1 MISQVFI
8 SRPRLALVISIVLV
22 LAGAISLTRMAV
34 EQLPDVVPPQVSVSA
49 FYPGASAEVVE
60 ATVAQPI
67 EQQVIGVSDML
78 YMKSTS
84 GADGSYALS
93 VTFAPGTD
101 PDLNTVNVQNRVS
114 LAESALPSE
123 VTRSGLSTKKKSSAL
138 LMLVTIT
145 STNPDHDKLF
155 LSNFAT
161 INVLDSIKRTVGVGD
176 ASLFGAQ
183 DYSMRIWLDVDRM
196 TQLEMTPD
204 DVIGAIQSQNT
215 QAAVG
220 RIGAQPLTEDPGFQL
235 TLSTQGRLS
244 TVEEF
249 ERIVLRATADGGLVR
264 VSDVARVELGSKSS
278 DSESNFNGQP
288 VAMIG
293 VYLAPGANALET
305 STSIANRL
313 EELATSFP
321 EGVQW
326 QVPYDTVSF
335 VEASIEEVLK
345 TLFEAFVLVVLVV
358 FLFLGSLRM
367 TLIPLIAV
375 PVSLIGALSFMLA
388 LGLSLNTVSMLA
400 LVLAIGIVVDDAIV
414 VIENVEKV
422 MSERPE
428 LSVPE
433 ATSEAMKEI
442 TAPII
447 AITLVL
453 LSVFVP
459 TAFIP
464 GITGTMFQQFA
475 VAVSFSMVI
484 SAINALTLSP
494 ALCALLLK
502 HGHGEKKG
510 PLAWVSQQIDKLR
523 DGYGVVAAVIT
534 RRAILGVVLLVGAM
548 ASSGWLLSTSPSGFL
563 PSEDQG
569 VFFTEV
575 ALPEGAS
582 VNRTQE
588 VMEVV
593 GDIIAQT
600 PGVENVSTV
609 SGFSFLDGLSKPN
622 GGFAV
627 AMMAPFED
635 RTDPALSVDSAIQ
648 HARAQLY
655 AIPQA
660 IGIPFNLPPIIG
672 LGTGAGFE
680 FQMLDLQ
687 GGDPVDLGA
696 TANGF
701 VSGANANE
709 RLTGVYTTFN
719 AHSPQLYLNI
729 DREKLQTLGVSLDSL
744 FLVLQAN
751 LGGYYVNDINL
762 FGRTWQVNIE
772 ADEDYRNRVEDIN
785 RLHVRNNAGEMV
797 PVSAVLSP
805 ELRLGPQTLVRYN
818 NYRSVTVAGGPA
830 AGISTGEAI
839 TAIEALA
846 GTDLPDGYGYEWTGT
861 AAQEKES
868 AGTTQIVLMLAVLFA
883 YLFLVALYESW
894 TIPVAVLLSVSFAI
908 TGAMLGLR
916 FAGLDNNLYAQ
927 IGLVVLIALAAK
939 NAILIV
945 EFAMERRAQGMSI
958 VDAAI
963 KGAVARF
970 RAVMMTSLAF
980 IAGLYPLVTAEGA
993 SELARRGVGTPV
1005 FAGMIAAALVGI
1017 FVIPSLYYLAQRFRE
1032 KVHGT
1037 APEMS
1042 TRAESTADVDRAV

>member
-8 SRPRLALVISIVLV
+8 SRPRLALVISIVLT
-22 LAGAISLTRMAV
+22 LAGAIAMTRMAV

-49 FYPGASAEVVE
+49 FYPGASADVVE

-67 EQQVIGVSDML
+67 EQQVIGVSDMI

-84 GADGSYALS
+84 GADGSYSLN

-123 VTRSGLSTKKKSSAL
+123 VTRSGISTKKKSSAL
-138 LMLVTIT
+138 LMIITIT
-145 STNPDHDKLF
+145 SSDPSHDKLF

-161 INVLDSIKRTVGVGD
+161 INVLDGVKRTIGVGD

-183 DYSMRIWLDVDRM
+183 DYSMRIWMDVDRM

-235 TLSTQGRLS
+235 TLSTQGRLTS
-244 TVEEF
+244 VEEF
-249 ERIVLRATADGGLVR
+249 ENIVVRASADGGLVR
-264 VSDVARVELGSKSS
+264 VRDVARVELGSKSS
-278 DSESNFNGQP
+278 DSDARFNGKP

-305 STSIANRL
+305 SNAIEHQLDQLQR
-313 EELATSFP
+313 SFP
-321 EGVQW
+321 EGVAW
-326 QVPYDTVSF
+326 QIPYSTVTF

-358 FLFLGSLRM
+358 FLFLGNLRM
-367 TLIPLIAV
+367 TLIPVIAV
-375 PVSLIGALSFMLA
+375 PVSLIGALSFMMA
-388 LGLSLNTVSMLA
+388 FGLSLNTVSMLA

-422 MSERPE
+422 MAERPE
-428 LSVPE
+428 LSVAE
-433 ATSEAMKEI
+433 ATGEAMKEI
-442 TAPII
+442 TAPIV

-475 VAVSFSMVI
+475 VAVSFSMLI

-502 HGHGEKKG
+502 RDHGEKKG
-510 PLAWVSQQIDKLR
+510 PLAWVSRQIDRLR
-523 DGYGVVAAVIT
+523 DGYGAVVTIIT
-534 RRAILGVVLLVGAM
+534 RRAVLGVGLLGFALV
-548 ASSGWLLSTSPSGFL
+548 SSGWLMSTTPSGFL
-563 PSEDQG
+563 PTEDQG

-582 VNRTQE
+582 LNRTQA
-588 VMEVV
+588 VMDKV
-593 GDIIAQT
+593 GEIIAQT

-609 SGFSFLDGLSKPN
+609 SGFSFVDGLSKPN
-622 GGFAV
+622 SGFAV

-635 RTDPALSVDSAIQ
+635 RTDPSLSVDSAIQ

-696 TANGF
+696 TAFGF
-701 VSGANANE
+701 VSGANADN
-709 RLTGVYTTFN
+709 RLSGVYTTFN
-719 AHSPQLYLNI
+719 ATTPQLYLNI

-762 FGRTWQVNIE
+762 FGRTWQVNVE
-772 ADEDYRNRVEDIN
+772 ADEAFRNRTDDIN
-785 RLHVRNNAGEMV
+785 RLHVRNNQGEMV
-797 PVSAVLSP
+797 PVRAVMTP
-805 ELRLGPQTLVRYN
+805 ELRLGPQSLVRYN
-818 NYRSVTVAGGPA
+818 NYRSVTIAGSPA
-830 AGISTGEAI
+830 EGHSSGEAI
-839 TAIEALA
+839 EAIEELA
-846 GTDLPDGYGYEWTGT
+846 ATDLPNGYGYEWTGT
-861 AAQEKES
+861 AAQEIEA
-868 AGTTQIVLMLAVLFA
+868 AGTTQIVLVLAVLFA

-894 TIPVAVLLSVSFAI
+894 TIPFAVLLSVSFAI
-908 TGAMLGLR
+908 AGAMLGLR

-945 EFAMERRAQGMSI
+945 EFAMERRANGMSI

-963 KGAVARF
+963 NGAIARF

-1005 FAGMIAAALVGI
+1005 FAGMIAAAAVGI
-1017 FVIPSLYYLAQRFRE
+1017 FVIPSLYFVAQWFRE

-1037 APEMS
+1037 AKPE
-1042 TRAESTADVDRAV
+1042 TPEAAATETAQGD